1 MGSVNS
7 ANVQIIKVCLVADYR
22 FVLTKVYSTILCCLV
37 MRLRSLLLNMRS
49 CLCVFARLSV
59 FIMLLTLASAPLSAQ
74 QKNSK
79 EQTRQTSDLN
89 KTQAAD
95 RARQKVKGRVL
106 KVEKQK
112 NQYRV
117 KVLQKSGRVVSVD
130 VDKSSGKVN
139 KSVKKKKQQ

>member
-1 MGSVNS
+1 
-7 ANVQIIKVCLVADYR
+7 
-22 FVLTKVYSTILCCLV
+22 
-37 MRLRSLLLNMRS
+37 MRS

>member
-1 MGSVNS
+1 
-7 ANVQIIKVCLVADYR
+7 
-22 FVLTKVYSTILCCLV
+22 
-37 MRLRSLLLNMRS
+37 
-49 CLCVFARLSV
+49 
-59 FIMLLTLASAPLSAQ
+59 MLLTLASAPLSAQ
-74 QKNSK
+74 QNNSK